1 MKNILMING
10 PNLNLLGK
18 RDNDIYGDKTLNEI
32 ENLCIE
38 KCKKL
43 NYKLETFS
51 SNSEG
56 SIIDKLQISDDKFDY
71 IILNAGAFSHYS
83 IAIRD
88 TIESINIP
96 VIEVHIS
103 NIYARESFRNSSV
116 ISSVTKGSISGFGYK
131 TYLIAIDAINEVL
144 KI

>member
-1 MKNILMING
+1 MRNILMING

-18 RDNDIYGDKTLNEI
+18 RDNDIYGNKTLNEI

-38 KCKKL
+38 KCKDL

-56 SIIDKLQISDDKFDY
+56 SIIDKLQMSDEKFDY
-71 IILNAGAFSHYS
+71 VILNAGAFSHYS

-88 TIESINIP
+88 TVESINTP

-103 NIYARESFRNSSV
+103 NIYARESFRHSSV
-116 ISSVTKGSISGFGYK
+116 ISSVAKGSISGFGYK
-131 TYLIAIDAINEVL
+131 TYLIAIDAINEIL

>member
-18 RDNDIYGDKTLNEI
+18 RDNNIYGNKTLDEI
-32 ENLCIE
+32 EKICKN
-38 KCKKL
+38 KCENL
-43 NYKLETFS
+43 NYHLEAFS

-56 SIIDKLQISDDKFDY
+56 SIIDRIQLADNEFDF
-71 IILNAGAFSHYS
+71 IILNAGAYSHYS

-88 TIESINIP
+88 AIESINVP

-103 NIYARESFRNSSV
+103 NIYAREEFRNKSV
-116 ISSVTKGSISGFGYK
+116 ISSVASGNISGFGYK
-131 TYLIAIDAINEVL
+131 TYLIAIDAISELDV
-144 KI
+144 